1 MVGTRRFVPD
11 AVQLTEESLMDL
23 NDVLDR
29 LAQLESRLLHV
40 EDELGL
46 SQEDAASVD
55 VEPSVTTTAELVRQ
69 IGADD
74 LTFGADRRLS
84 ISSGLIRVPS
94 RRLFAV
100 GGEQSRKLQV
110 TALLDAMHWHRWSS
124 LGGEG
129 GITYM
134 LGQGPNSSAA
144 IQAIALLKS
153 ALVRPIDL
161 SIQLDSASVSL
172 RLPDLNEG
180 SDTRLK
186 QLRDRDAAVLP
197 PLARSVEEKVRDH
210 CFRWSRTL
218 TGREWSGRVDGLEI
232 CRIDD
237 SGQGV
242 LRLGK
247 VGKTG
252 KESKAR
258 ERFQSLVE
266 SDEFRFGE
274 ANLPAAVSLI
284 SCLAAD
290 RCRGVLSKIQ
300 FEHMLEARVLRSA
313 VTLEFDGQKLEPVQ
327 SQFPA
332 MWSEGDDP
340 KYIDVIMRLDDV
352 PWVVEL
358 KVPEGGGQ
366 GQYFRHAVG
375 QVVLYREFIRRATG
389 LHPWFTERGLDPLK
403 CRAAVAFP
411 MTGTETQRRRAL
423 DHVEYLASLFGVKVM
438 VLPDDWNASDR

>member
-1 MVGTRRFVPD
+1 
-11 AVQLTEESLMDL
+11 MDL

-29 LAQLESRLLHV
+29 LAQLESRLQHV

-46 SQEDAASVD
+46 SQEYASSVD
-55 VEPSVTTTAELVRQ
+55 AEPSITTTAELVRQ
-69 IGADD
+69 IGAED
-74 LTFGADRRLS
+74 LTFRADRGLS

-94 RRLFAV
+94 QRLFAV

-134 LGQGPNSSAA
+134 LGQGPNSPAA
-144 IQAIALLKS
+144 IQAIALLMS
-153 ALVRPIDL
+153 ALVRRVDL
-161 SIQLDSASVSL
+161 SVQVDSASVPL
-172 RLPDLNEG
+172 TLPDLNEG
-180 SDTRLK
+180 SDGRLQ
-186 QLRDRDAAVLP
+186 QLRDRDVAVLP
-197 PLARSVEEKVRDH
+197 PLARSVEEKVRDR
-210 CFRWSRTL
+210 CFRWCRTL

-242 LRLGK
+242 LRLGR

-258 ERFQSLVE
+258 ERFRFLVE
-266 SDEFRFGE
+266 SDEFHFGE
-274 ANLPAAVSLI
+274 ANLPAAVSVI
-284 SCLAAD
+284 SRLAAD
-290 RCRGVLSKIQ
+290 RRCGVLSEIQ
-300 FEHMLEARVLRSA
+300 LEHMLEARVLRSA

-340 KYIDVIMRLDDV
+340 KYIDMILKLDDV
-352 PWVVEL
+352 PWAVEM

-375 QVVLYREFIRRATG
+375 QIVLYREFIRRATG

-411 MTGTETQRRRAL
+411 MKGTETQRRSAR
-423 DHVEYLASLFGVKVM
+423 DHVEYLASLYDVDVM
-438 VLPDDWNASDR
+438 VLPNGWNASDR